1 MLKPL
6 LDKHNVRLVGIGMD
20 QVGLDDFVEGNYFA
34 GELYIDPGK
43 ETYKALGYKRL
54 SYFGVI
60 TSFFSK
66 ATREAYSKVLNI
78 MLKLFLLT

>member
-1 MLKPL
+1 MKPL

-20 QVGLDDFVEGNYFA
+20 QVGLDEFVQGIYFA

-43 ETYKALGYKRL
+43 DTYKVLGYKRL

-66 ATREAYSKVLNI
+66 ASRDAYSKVHSI
-78 MLKLFLLT
+78 AIKFLVC